1 MKTYLDCVPCF
12 FRQALEAARTAGANQ
27 KTQNLILNE
36 IARMLPEFPLGSPPP
51 LIGRIVHGLVKTITQ
66 KDDPYAEI
74 KAKSNTYA
82 INFYST
88 LKKKVSASS
97 DRLLMALELAI
108 AGNIV
113 DYGVKNSLDIEKE
126 LKKILNKEEITIK
139 EENKKNFTYKHF
151 RYMLNKSNTILYLA
165 DNAGETIFDRIFIE
179 EIKKFYKNRK
189 IIYAVKEK
197 PIINDALIEDA
208 YKCGI
213 HKTAEIISCGS
224 DAPGTVLSLCSKEF
238 LKLYRR
244 ADMVISK
251 GQGNYEALSGEK
263 KIIFFLLMAKCTPV
277 AQNVGCNIGDIIF
290 FHNISGI

>member
-51 LIGRIVHGLVKTITQ
+51 RIGRIVHGLVKTITQ

-82 INFYST
+82 LSLYPK
-88 LKKKVSASS
+88 LKKKVSISS
-97 DRLLMALELAI
+97 DRLLTALELAI
-108 AGNIV
+108 AGNII
-113 DYGVKNSLDIEKE
+113 DYGVKNFLDIEKE
-126 LKKILNKEEITIK
+126 LKMILNREEKTIG
-139 EENKKNFTYKHF
+139 EENKKIFNYKQF
-151 RYMLNKSNTILYLA
+151 RYMLNKAHTILYLA
-165 DNAGETIFDRIFIE
+165 DNAGETVFDRILIE
-179 EIKKFYKNRK
+179 EMKTFDNNKK

-213 HKTAEIISCGS
+213 NKAAEVISCGS

-238 LKLYRR
+238 LKLYRK
-244 ADMVISK
+244 AHMVISK

-263 KIIFFLLMAKCTPV
+263 KIIFFLFMAKCAPV
-277 AQNVGCNIGDIIF
+277 AQNAGCNIGDIIL
-290 FHNISGI
+290 FHNSSGS